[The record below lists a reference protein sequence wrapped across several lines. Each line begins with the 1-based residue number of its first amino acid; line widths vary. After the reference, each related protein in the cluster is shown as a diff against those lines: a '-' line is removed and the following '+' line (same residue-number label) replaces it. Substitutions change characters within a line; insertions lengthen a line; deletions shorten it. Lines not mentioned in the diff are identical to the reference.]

1 MCIPGGMKLFLEHF
15 DEMPEHVQDFVMSR
29 IKRCDGCRYCVQT
42 DKTGKRPFARI
53 AVQYADK
60 KYNLCPYYP
69 GYSFWW
75 TSIDDT
81 LAGNIIGLLGFMDK
95 FIGNKK

>member
-1 MCIPGGMKLFLEHF
+1 
-15 DEMPEHVQDFVMSR
+15 MSR

-53 AVQYADK
+53 AVQYAEK
-60 KYNLCPYYP
+60 EYKLCPYYP

-81 LAGNIIGLLGFMDK
+81 LADNIFGLLGFMDK
-95 FIGNKK
+95 FTGNKK